1 MLTRASVHMITCVC
15 ICMSCEGRPAVP
27 SETTS
32 CVWHFVCL
40 HKFCAAW
47 HGVASWRRGHYV
59 CCGIFGTSRS
69 LFPKKKVL
77 RHKINLSLSRALGLD
92 PYDSA
97 ESKPNLVRICP
108 QEIANEARV
117 RHVSGASDAFDLHC
131 VTQKVKWWNGP
142 QRPQRPQPPHILTW
156 HYPETWSKLL
166 ISGERPPGKW
176 WVLVTRP
183 ASLFAQCLFLHSL
196 LIPTKHNKTSYW
208 LQSEYIVEKKKKE
221 EKQKKKSEHW
231 THSLQQVKTTSWMS
245 ASCKQGTM
253 HAHNLLINDGLIP
266 NRLYRGRTAAMRTG
280 SSLSRSFLVRS
291 QVTHTDMQLNTSQN
305 CFHNLMLYR
314 RLHSSAQTESASYP
328 LTTSLIYS
336 AHLSPLVAQCRRRTK
351 D

>member
-1 MLTRASVHMITCVC
+1 MCMTSAHASLRPHDNMRVHMHELWRQA
-15 ICMSCEGRPAVP
+15 SCSIGNNIMRLTFCLSSQVLCGMAWSRIMEKRALCLLWYFWHL
-27 SETTS
+27 SE
-32 CVWHFVCL
+32 
-40 HKFCAAW
+40 
-47 HGVASWRRGHYV
+47 
-59 CCGIFGTSRS
+59 S
-69 LFPKKKVL
+69 LSKKKKVL

-208 LQSEYIVEKKKKE
+208 LQSEYIVKKRKKKRNRRKRANT
-221 EKQKKKSEHW
+221 EH
-231 THSLQQVKTTSWMS
+231 TH
-245 ASCKQGTM
+245 C
-253 HAHNLLINDGLIP
+253 
-266 NRLYRGRTAAMRTG
+266 NRL
-280 SSLSRSFLVRS
+280 
-291 QVTHTDMQLNTSQN
+291 
-305 CFHNLMLYR
+305 
-314 RLHSSAQTESASYP
+314 RLHLECRHLASRAPCMHTIFSSMMASFQIGYIGVALQP
-328 LTTSLIYS
+328 WELDL
-336 AHLSPLVAQCRRRTK
+336 HSPGHF
-351 D
+351 